1 MNNDSHLKPDM
12 ADNTDPGNATRF
24 DRHIVPAE
32 TAARLER
39 EGKNFRHI
47 PTREDEESE
56 TTDDQTDAGSIDI
69 TGGYTVDKEGL
80 ANNYA
85 IEPEMYINEPGD
97 LRKREEEEA
106 AARSEELASLQGD
119 EQGKLT
125 MDRDT
130 RGRGPGMI

>member
-1 MNNDSHLKPDM
+1 MNNDSNLTPDI
-12 ADNTDPGNATRF
+12 ADSTDPNNAPRF

-32 TAARLER
+32 TAARMER
-39 EGKNFRHI
+39 EGSNFRHI
-47 PTREDEESE
+47 PTQEDEAGAL
-56 TTDDQTDAGSIDI
+56 TDDQTDRGSIDV

-85 IEPEMYINEPGD
+85 IEPEMYVNEPGD
-97 LRKREEEEA
+97 LRQQEEEEA
-106 AARSEELASLQGD
+106 AQRREQVASLQDD

-130 RGRGPGMI
+130 RGRGPGII